1 MVSNMVGIQDVAPRF
16 YFLLCVYILGM
27 IAFALFILGRLSC
40 TPEAA
45 YYLFFPIYRRL
56 SLSSGCICILFFPPV
71 SCLHIHFAGIMI
83 HESSF
88 LAS

>member
-1 MVSNMVGIQDVAPRF
+1 MVSNMVGIQDVALRF

-45 YYLFFPIYRRL
+45 YYLFFPY
-56 SLSSGCICILFFPPV
+56 LSSLVFK
-71 SCLHIHFAGIMI
+71 
-83 HESSF
+83 
-88 LAS
+88 